1 MKSNYIHTKTSLKAI
16 LSILIIVLLCTTGC
30 KKYLNIPLPVN
41 KIAGEG
47 AYSNDKSSAGT
58 INNILGILAGGGYFD
73 GTSSNNFALYTGL
86 YTDELQNLNGTNTAN
101 IPFYTNAVTPG
112 STGGLWSNL
121 YKQIYNAN
129 LAIEGI
135 TASTTL
141 QNKNQWLGEAYFLR
155 ALCFFYLTNY
165 YGDIAITSSSN
176 YLVNKDLSRVPKAE
190 AYTLI
195 IEDLL
200 KAQGLLA
207 NEYKDGNGVVTT
219 NRGRPNK
226 FTATALLARAYLYNG
241 DWPNAEIQAN
251 NVITATI
258 GGASAYSL
266 LPSADIDKVFLAAS
280 TETIFN
286 LVPTRVNQDYVA
298 YNNNMAPAL
307 IYNAAGNWGS
317 VTIALS
323 PSLLSAFEKNTTTL
337 TDDLRKTYWLRS
349 ATMAASTTTPVIPE
363 QTNYFP
369 NKYKSGI
376 IGTENIILFRLAEQY
391 LIRAEA
397 RARRSNLDGA
407 KEDLDRIRNRAGLN
421 GTSATLQVDIINAI
435 LKERRVE
442 LFTESSHRFLDLKR
456 SGTIDAVMN
465 VVVAQKGIG
474 ATWNPLKQNFPI
486 AVNDIL
492 ANPKLIQTEGY

>member
-1 MKSNYIHTKTSLKAI
+1 MKSNHIHKKTLLKE
-16 LSILIIVLLCTTGC
+16 LLLFLVIVLLSTTGC
-30 KKYLNIPLPVN
+30 KKYLDIPLPVN

-73 GTSSNNFALYTGL
+73 GALSNNFALYTGL

-101 IPFYTNAVTPG
+101 IPFYTNAITPG
-112 STGGLWSNL
+112 TSGALWSNL

-141 QNKNQWLGEAYFLR
+141 QNKNQWLGEAYFIR

-176 YLVNKDLSRVPKAE
+176 YLINKDLPRVPKAE
-190 AYTLI
+190 AYKLI

-200 KAQGLLA
+200 KAQGLLT

-226 FTATALLARAYLYNG
+226 FTAAALLARAYLYSG
-241 DWPNAEIQAN
+241 DWPNAETQAN
-251 NVITATI
+251 NVITATN
-258 GGASAYSL
+258 GGATAYGL

-298 YNNNMAPAL
+298 YNNNMAPELA
-307 IYNAAGNWGS
+307 YNAAGNWGS

-323 PSLLSAFEKNTTTL
+323 PSLVNAFEKNTTTL

-349 ATMAASTTTPVIPE
+349 ATMAASNTTPVIAA

-369 NKYKSGI
+369 NKYRSGI
-376 IGTENIILFRLAEQY
+376 IGTENIILFRIAEQY

-397 RARRSNLDGA
+397 RARQNNLDGA
-407 KEDLDRIRNRAGLN
+407 KADLDRIRNRAGLN
-421 GTSATLQVDIINAI
+421 GTNATLQIDIINAI
-435 LKERRVE
+435 IEERRVE
-442 LFTESSHRFLDLKR
+442 LFTESSHRFFDLKR

-465 VVVAQKGIG
+465 NVVLQKGVG
-474 ATWNPLKQNFPI
+474 ATWNSLKQNFPI
-486 AVNDIL
+486 ATNDIL
-492 ANPKLIQTEGY
+492 ANPNLVQTPGY

>member
-1 MKSNYIHTKTSLKAI
+1 MKSIHIYTKTSFKGLLLLLVIA
-16 LSILIIVLLCTTGC
+16 LISTAGC
-30 KKYLNIPLPVN
+30 KKYLEIPLPVN

-58 INNILGILAGGGYFD
+58 INNILGVLSDGGYFD
-73 GTSSNNFALYTGL
+73 GATINNLSYFTGL
-86 YTDELQNLNGTNTAN
+86 YTDELQNLNGTNTSN
-101 IPFYTNAVTPG
+101 IPFYTNAVTAG
-112 STGGLWSNL
+112 STGQLWSNL

-129 LAIEGI
+129 LSIEGI
-135 TASTTL
+135 AASTTL
-141 QNKNQWLGEAYFLR
+141 QNKNQWLGEAYFIR
-155 ALCFFYLTNY
+155 ALCFFYLSNY
-165 YGDIAITSSSN
+165 YGEVAITSSSN
-176 YLVNKDLSRVPKAE
+176 YLINKDLSRVPKTE
-190 AYTLI
+190 AYKLI
-195 IEDLL
+195 IEDLI
-200 KAQGLLA
+200 KAQDLLT
-207 NEYKDGNGVVTT
+207 NEYKDGNGAVTT

-226 FTATALLARAYLYNG
+226 FTATALLARAYLYSG

-251 NVITATI
+251 NVITAII
-258 GGASAYSL
+258 GGAAAYRL

-286 LVPTRVNQDYVA
+286 LVPTRVNQNYVA

-317 VTIALS
+317 VTVAIS
-323 PSLLSAFEKNTTTL
+323 PLLLSAFEKNTTTL
-337 TDDLRKTYWLRS
+337 TDDLRRTFWLRS
-349 ATMAASTTTPVIPE
+349 ATMAASTTIPVVPA

-369 NKYKSGI
+369 NKYKSGT

-397 RARRSNLDGA
+397 RARRNNLDGA
-407 KEDLDRIRNRAGLN
+407 KADLDMIRNRAGLN
-421 GTSATLQVDIINAI
+421 GTDAASQIDIINAVI
-435 LKERRVE
+435 RERRVE
-442 LFTESSHRFLDLKR
+442 LFSESSHRFFDLKR
-456 SGTIDAVMN
+456 TGTIDAVMN
-465 VVVAQKGIG
+465 VVVSQKGVG